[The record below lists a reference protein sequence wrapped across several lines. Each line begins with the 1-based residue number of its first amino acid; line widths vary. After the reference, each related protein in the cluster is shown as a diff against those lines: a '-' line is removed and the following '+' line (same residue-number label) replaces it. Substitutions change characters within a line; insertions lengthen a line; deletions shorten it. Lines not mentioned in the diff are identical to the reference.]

1 MFFSKAKIC
10 ILLALSVLL
19 LTGCE
24 VYKTLYGEVPQD
36 SNATFDSIT
45 TGAVKETPSNESLG
59 DEIVMEEQPAQEP
72 SSVIVVQETELI
84 SLQPDAEDPD
94 KDQLIFTF
102 TSPLDEKGNWQTAY
116 GDEGEYTVT
125 VTASDGQLTTSKD
138 VLLIVKKKEEPP
150 VIEGTKPIEAA
161 VFIDEATEAEFSIN
175 AKDLND
181 DPLSYEWKL
190 DGEPIGKEPAYI
202 YAPDYDA
209 AGAHTLKVDVT
220 DSTSAASHLW
230 SVNVNNIN
238 RKPVIT
244 EIPDIKAKEDEEV
257 AILVEALDDDG
268 DELTYMIDDARFT
281 EESYGMFSW
290 KTDYDSAG
298 SYVVKVSVGDGQDT
312 VTQEVSVEIENV
324 NRAPLILDIVQKK

>member
-36 SNATFDSIT
+36 SNVTFDDIT
-45 TGAVKETPSNESLG
+45 SGAINELPDETQAESPSAAAVEPSN
-59 DEIVMEEQPAQEP
+59 
-72 SSVIVVQETELI
+72 VIVVQETEMV
-84 SLQPDAEDPD
+84 SLQPEAEDPD
-94 KDQLIFTF
+94 QDQLAFTF
-102 TSPLDEKGNWQTAY
+102 TSPLDEKGDWQTAY
-116 GDEGEYTVT
+116 GDEGEYTIT

-161 VFIDEATEAEFSIN
+161 VFIDEATGAEFSVN

-190 DGEPIGKEPAYI
+190 DGESIGEEKSYI
-202 YAPDYDA
+202 YSPDYDA

-220 DSTSAASHLW
+220 DGTSAASYLW
-230 SVNVNNIN
+230 SVTTNNVN

-257 AILVEALDDDG
+257 AIVVEAFDDDG
-268 DELTYMIDDARFT
+268 DELAYNVDDARFT
-281 EESYGMFSW
+281 EEGEGVFSW

-312 VTQEVSVEIENV
+312 VTQEVNVEIENV
-324 NRAPLILDIVQKK
+324 NRAPVILAIVQKK